1 MLLKVLTLGVGICLN
16 FNVFHIALHTSII
29 IFETVDLDI
38 LNDMAICL
46 DASPVAKYL
55 QNIFITCL
63 VTNKNWF
70 TGEDVKR
77 KWKNI
82 RDTYLKEKKK
92 VKKSRSGDSQDNT
105 EVYTGKWV
113 YYHLLYFLKDT
124 TSPRTTEGNVSD
136 ENEMSAYQIQKKLI
150 HFLEV
155 LKIF

>member
-46 DASPVAKYL
+46 NASSVAKYL
-55 QNIFITCL
+55 QNMFFTSL

-82 RDTYLKEKKK
+82 RDTYLKKKKK
-92 VKKSRSGDSQDNT
+92 VKKSRSGDS
-105 EVYTGKWV
+105 
-113 YYHLLYFLKDT
+113 
-124 TSPRTTEGNVSD
+124 R
-136 ENEMSAYQIQKKLI
+136 
-150 HFLEV
+150 
-155 LKIF
+155 

>member
-1 MLLKVLTLGVGICLN
+1 MLLKVSTLGVGICLN

-46 DASPVAKYL
+46 NASPVAKYL
-55 QNIFITCL
+55 QHIFFTSL

-70 TGEDVKR
+70 TREDVKR

-92 VKKSRSGDSQDNT
+92 VKKSRSGDSQDNA

-113 YYHLLYFLKDT
+113 YYHLLHFLKNYKQ
-124 TSPRTTEGNVSD
+124 SQNYRG
-136 ENEMSAYQIQKKLI
+136 K
-150 HFLEV
+150 FL
-155 LKIF
+155 